1 MQFGFDFSNVVFIL
15 TSNEVVPLVDPL
27 MNRLEVIEVPSYIDE
42 EKLEIAKSY
51 LLPQVLKDH
60 GLKED

>member
-60 GLKED
+60 GLK